1 MSPALRRIR
10 RIRWTTTAVFAI
22 TTAAC
27 LTVLVVLA
35 LRIDSSSRLR
45 SLTDGLAGQA
55 STLGEVVTYTDGT
68 LDLSRLQQTQDL
80 RIAPVVGVVTS
91 DAITYAAPD
100 QASLPDD
107 VELRDVLREVTDSP
121 GVISFEAAEASGPV
135 LHWAAA
141 PVLGVNQQGV
151 VGVEAAILVG
161 GPVPGSAEHSRLA
174 LGLAVTAALLVV
186 AAAALGHV
194 ISGFAMR
201 PAVRGLA
208 DTERFLVEASHE
220 LRTPLTVLAV
230 ILDEAR
236 ARGEPDE
243 SVLRARR
250 QVDRLTSITSALLL
264 RARASAGTT
273 AVTLE
278 PLRLDQVVE
287 ASVAEAAPEAL
298 ADGRVT
304 VRAPATVATANP
316 ELVAQAVRNL
326 VDNALRHG
334 APPVLV
340 TVRPGEVEVS
350 DAGAG
355 IPPARRRRMRR
366 SGVGRG
372 EGTGTG
378 LAIVAW
384 VARLHG
390 GSLELGTGPEGGLR
404 ARLVLAR
411 SRRVG
416 RGPGRG

>member
-22 TTAAC
+22 TTAVC

-45 SLTDGLAGQA
+45 SLTDGLASQA

-80 RIAPVVGVVTS
+80 RIAPVAGVVTA

-100 QASLPDD
+100 QAALPDD
-107 VELRDVLREVTDSP
+107 AELRRVVREVTDDP
-121 GVISFEAAEASGPV
+121 GVVSFEAAEASGPE

-141 PVLGVNQQGV
+141 PVIGVDAQGV

-161 GPVPGSAEHSRLA
+161 GPVPGSAEHDRLA

-186 AAAALGHV
+186 GAALLGHV
-194 ISGFAMR
+194 VSGFAMR

-208 DTERFLVEASHE
+208 DTERFLLEASHE
-220 LRTPLTVLAV
+220 LRTPLAVLAV

-236 ARGEPDE
+236 ARGESDE

-250 QVDRLTSITSALLL
+250 QVDRLTSITAALLL

-287 ASVAEAAPEAL
+287 AAVTEAAPEAL
-298 ADGRVT
+298 ADGRV
-304 VRAPATVATANP
+304 VVDAPATVVTANP
-316 ELVAQAVRNL
+316 ELVGQAVRNL

-340 TVRPGEVEVS
+340 AVRAGEVEVS
-350 DAGAG
+350 DGGDG
-355 IPPARRRRMRR
+355 IAPTRRRRMRR
-366 SGVGRG
+366 PGVGRG

-384 VARLHG
+384 VARVHG
-390 GSLELGTGPEGGLR
+390 GSLRLGSGPAGGLQ
-404 ARLVLAR
+404 AVLVLE
-411 SRRVG
+411 RRRRG
-416 RGPGRG
+416 RG

>member
-1 MSPALRRIR
+1 M
-10 RIRWTTTAVFAI
+10 
-22 TTAAC
+22 
-27 LTVLVVLA
+27 
-35 LRIDSSSRLR
+35 
-45 SLTDGLAGQA
+45 
-55 STLGEVVTYTDGT
+55 
-68 LDLSRLQQTQDL
+68 
-80 RIAPVVGVVTS
+80 
-91 DAITYAAPD
+91 
-100 QASLPDD
+100 
-107 VELRDVLREVTDSP
+107 
-121 GVISFEAAEASGPV
+121 
-135 LHWAAA
+135 
-141 PVLGVNQQGV
+141 
-151 VGVEAAILVG
+151 
-161 GPVPGSAEHSRLA
+161 
-174 LGLAVTAALLVV
+174 V

-243 SVLRARR
+243 SVVRARR

-273 AVTLE
+273 AVALE

-304 VRAPATVATANP
+304 VEAPATVATANP

-350 DAGAG
+350 DAGGG
-355 IPPARRRRMRR
+355 IPPVRRRRMRR
-366 SGVGRG
+366 PGVGRG

-378 LAIVAW
+378 LAIVEW
-384 VARLHG
+384 VARVHG
-390 GSLELGTGPEGGLR
+390 GSLQLGTGPGGGLR
-404 ARLVLAR
+404 ARLVLAG
-411 SRRVG
+411 SRRG
-416 RGPGRG
+416 GQRPGTT

>member
-91 DAITYAAPD
+91 DAIAYAAPD
-100 QASLPDD
+100 QAALPDD
-107 VELRDVLREVTDSP
+107 AELRHVLRVVTDSP
-121 GVISFEAAEASGPV
+121 GVVSFEAAEASGPV

-141 PVLGVNQQGV
+141 PVLGVTPQG

-161 GPVPGSAEHSRLA
+161 GPVPGSAEHGRLA

-208 DTERFLVEASHE
+208 DTEQFLVEASHE

-243 SVLRARR
+243 SVVRARR

-273 AVTLE
+273 AVALE

-298 ADGRVT
+298 ADGLVT
-304 VRAPATVATANP
+304 VEAPATVATANP
-316 ELVAQAVRNL
+316 ELVGQAVRNL

-334 APPVLV
+334 APPVFV
-340 TVRPGEVEVS
+340 TVRAGEVEVS
-350 DAGAG
+350 DAGVG

-366 SGVGRG
+366 PGVGRG
-372 EGTGTG
+372 AGTGTG
-378 LAIVAW
+378 LAIVEW
-384 VARLHG
+384 VARVHG
-390 GSLELGTGPEGGLR
+390 GSLQLGTGPGGGLR
-404 ARLVLAR
+404 ARLVLDGP
-411 SRRVG
+411 RRGG
-416 RGPGRG
+416 RRLGRT

>member
-27 LTVLVVLA
+27 LAVLVVLA

-45 SLTDGLAGQA
+45 SLTEGLAGQA
-55 STLGEVVTYTDGT
+55 SALGEVVTYTDGT

-80 RIAPVVGVVTS
+80 RIAQVVGVVTS

-100 QASLPDD
+100 QAALPDD
-107 VELRDVLREVTDSP
+107 VELRRVLREVTDSP
-121 GVISFEAAEASGPV
+121 RVVSFEAAEASGPV

-141 PVLGVNQQGV
+141 PVLGVTPQG

-161 GPVPGSAEHSRLA
+161 GQVPGSAEHGRLA

-208 DTERFLVEASHE
+208 DTEQFLVEASHE

-236 ARGEPDE
+236 ARGGTDE
-243 SVLRARR
+243 SVVRARR

-273 AVTLE
+273 AVALE

-287 ASVAEAAPEAL
+287 ASVAESAPEAL

-304 VRAPATVATANP
+304 VEAPATVATANP
-316 ELVAQAVRNL
+316 ELVGQAVRNL

-334 APPVLV
+334 APPVFV
-340 TVRPGEVEVS
+340 TVRAGEVEVS
-350 DAGAG
+350 DAGGG
-355 IPPARRRRMRR
+355 IPPGRRRRMRR
-366 SGVGRG
+366 PGVGRG
-372 EGTGTG
+372 AGTGTG
-378 LAIVAW
+378 LAIVEW
-384 VARLHG
+384 VARVHG
-390 GSLELGTGPEGGLR
+390 GSLELGTGPGGGLR
-404 ARLVLAR
+404 ARLVLDGP
-411 SRRVG
+411 RRGG
-416 RGPGRG
+416 RRPGWT